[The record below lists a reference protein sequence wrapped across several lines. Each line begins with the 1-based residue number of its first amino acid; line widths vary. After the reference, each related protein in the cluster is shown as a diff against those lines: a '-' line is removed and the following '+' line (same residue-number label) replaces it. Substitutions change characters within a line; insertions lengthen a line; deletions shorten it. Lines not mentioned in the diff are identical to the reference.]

1 MNQLLG
7 IADIGEFLGLNP
19 DQGYWYSSKGRLPPP
34 DMEQGKRRFWE
45 ASTIRDWAREQKVGK
60 YKYL

>member
-7 IADIGEFLGLNP
+7 IADIGAFVGLNP
-19 DQGYWYSSKGRLPPP
+19 DQGYWYSSNGKLPPA
-34 DMEQGKRRFWE
+34 DMEIGKRRFWE
-45 ASTIRDWAREQKVGK
+45 ESTIRDWAREHQVGK